1 MASIPGYWE
10 KLEIKRFHNKSIAHS
25 LDELWNQLFEGSY
38 ATRENV
44 IAPSMDPNIYEV
56 VECENLDGEEED
68 KEIDRKDTCYE
79 RDEFIAYSETID
91 IAVENCLHRF
101 AKLLSLS
108 NDPSP
113 GYNIH

>member
-25 LDELWNQLFEGSY
+25 LDELWNQLFEDSY

-44 IAPSMDPNIYEV
+44 ITPSMDPNVYEV
-56 VECENLDGEEED
+56 VKCENLDGEKED

-79 RDEFIAYSETID
+79 RDECVLANPMSPLKNNDRGINSKTWREMGGKMD
-91 IAVENCLHRF
+91 H
-101 AKLLSLS
+101 KLTT
-108 NDPSP
+108 
-113 GYNIH
+113 